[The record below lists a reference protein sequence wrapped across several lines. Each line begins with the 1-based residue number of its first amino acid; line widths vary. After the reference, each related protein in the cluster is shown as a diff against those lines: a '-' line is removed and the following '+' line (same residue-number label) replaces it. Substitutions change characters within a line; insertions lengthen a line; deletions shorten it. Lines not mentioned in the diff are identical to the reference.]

1 MSKAQ
6 SPTKKKEFQTPSDN
20 VRGIA
25 IPPELFNYKL
35 TWKDKLLDF
44 LYENPATSFIFD
56 CINAIGTGIS
66 IATVPVICIKHYLKL
81 CQQAIMEIW
90 YYKKRPYDSLISFQ
104 RNFRIISKPQTI
116 WLLKEFTFFHND
128 KPEMLDRIIINAFN
142 DWYYKEGGRYEYM
155 DPDKARIRDS
165 INNELKQFNNNYLNM
180 DSDKALKKQ
189 TELANKI
196 WAFRKSL
203 WT

>member
-90 YYKKRPYDSLISFQ
+90 CYKKRPYDSLISFQ
-104 RNFRIISKPQTI
+104 HNFRIISKPQTD

-142 DWYYKEGGRYEYM
+142 DWYYEEGGRYEYM
-155 DPDKARIRDS
+155 DPDKARMRDS
-165 INNELKQFNNNYLNM
+165 INNELKQFNNNYFNM

>member
-66 IATVPVICIKHYLKL
+66 IATVPVICIKHYFKL

-90 YYKKRPYDSLISFQ
+90 CYKKRPYDSLISFQ
-104 RNFRIISKPQTI
+104 HNFRIISKPQTD

-155 DPDKARIRDS
+155 DPDKAGMRDS
-165 INNELKQFNNNYLNM
+165 INNELKQFNNNYFNM

-203 WT
+203 WV

>member
-20 VRGIA
+20 VRNIV

-90 YYKKRPYDSLISFQ
+90 CYKKRPYDSLISFQ

-155 DPDKARIRDS
+155 DPDKAKIRDS

>member
-1 MSKAQ
+1 MSKSQ
-6 SPTKKKEFQTPSDN
+6 IPTKKKEFQTPLDN
-20 VRGIA
+20 VRGIV

-44 LYENPATSFIFD
+44 LYENPITSFTFD

-66 IATVPVICIKHYLKL
+66 IVSVPVICIKHYLKL

-90 YYKKRPYDSLISFQ
+90 CYKRRSYDSLISFQ
-104 RNFRIISKPQTI
+104 RNFRIIGNPQTD

-142 DWYYKEGGRYEYM
+142 DWYYEEGGRYEYM

-165 INNELKQFNNNYLNM
+165 INNELKQFNNNYFNM

>member
-1 MSKAQ
+1 MSKSQ
-6 SPTKKKEFQTPSDN
+6 KSSKKKESQTPSDN
-20 VRGIA
+20 VRGIV

-44 LYENPATSFIFD
+44 LYENPITSFTFD

-90 YYKKRPYDSLISFQ
+90 CYKRRPYDSLISFQ
-104 RNFRIISKPQTI
+104 HNFRIISNPQTD

-142 DWYYKEGGRYEYM
+142 DWYYEEGGRYEYM
-155 DPDKARIRDS
+155 EPDKARIRDS

-196 WAFRKSL
+196 WTFRKSL